1 MNTCV
6 CGILEHVWHFCFVYN
21 MIIKFFL
28 NRMIKN
34 LKKVFLS
41 NNQSQSYII
50 FKVITNFLHYMRCLK
65 MSLAPVMW
73 SALTITLRSPSSWQ
87 FKTWQRNGENVGHLV
102 EFHKEISYQFL
113 FFGLW
118 SSFSLLEFLTSFW
131 FSLKHRYHNWINEIS
146 ISFSESPK
154 LDMNKM

>member
-50 FKVITNFLHYMRCLK
+50 FKIITNFLHFMRCLK
-65 MSLAPVMW
+65 MSLAPVMR
-73 SALTITLRSPSSWQ
+73 SALTITLRSHLLGSLRLDKETGNM
-87 FKTWQRNGENVGHLV
+87 FFFFFLMGNGEHVGHIV
-102 EFHKEISYQFL
+102 EFHKEISYRLLSLHFI
-113 FFGLW
+113 F
-118 SSFSLLEFLTSFW
+118 SSFS
-131 FSLKHRYHNWINEIS
+131 H
-146 ISFSESPK
+146 
-154 LDMNKM
+154 

>member
-21 MIIKFFL
+21 MIINFFL

-50 FKVITNFLHYMRCLK
+50 FKIIINFIDYMWCLEK
-65 MSLAPVMW
+65 SLVPRMW
-73 SALTITLRSPSSWQ
+73 SALTITLRSHLLGSLRLDKETTRDIETWEWRSRNDTRSWATHGRGSQ
-87 FKTWQRNGENVGHLV
+87 
-102 EFHKEISYQFL
+102 
-113 FFGLW
+113 
-118 SSFSLLEFLTSFW
+118 
-131 FSLKHRYHNWINEIS
+131 SLKIWSEKFLG
-146 ISFSESPK
+146 SFIILLVKEQIP
-154 LDMNKM
+154 